1 MPQTPVHQETL
12 LIIDDEIS
20 IRESLADLFEDK
32 GYRVFTAENG
42 HMGLDLFFRENVDV
56 VITDLLMP
64 VMDGLEVMRTI
75 HKSDPDQPMIV
86 ISGAGKKQDV
96 IQALQMGA
104 KDYISKP
111 IIDLDIIVHVVKKVF
126 ENRRLAKENKAYSEQ
141 LKKSERQYRTITE
154 QIAEGVLTVD
164 AQENITFVNPA
175 FCKMTGYRA
184 DKLISMNL
192 EEISTHESFKVILE
206 QTQIRKKGKTSRYE
220 IQLVHADKHTVH
232 VELTCS
238 PINQGKYQ
246 TYTGT
251 IIMARDISRRIKLL
265 RQYEQFLKSPQDIP
279 EHAIA
284 ICANCKKIRGKDNRW
299 KDIEKTFD
307 HLIFS
312 HGICP
317 TCCDK
322 LYPDLNFEEIDI
334 DPGKSSA

>member
-1 MPQTPVHQETL
+1 MHQETL

-20 IRESLADLFEDK
+20 IRESLSDLFEDQ

-42 HMGLDLFFRENVDV
+42 HVGLDLFFRKKVDV

-111 IIDLDIIVHVVKKVF
+111 IIDLDIIIHVVKKVF
-126 ENRRLAKENKAYSEQ
+126 ENRRLANENKAYSER
-141 LKKSERQYRTITE
+141 LEKSEKQYRTITE

-164 AQENITFVNPA
+164 ALENITFVNPA
-175 FCKMTGYRA
+175 FCNMMGYPA
-184 DKLISMNL
+184 DRLTAMNL
-192 EEISTHESFKVILE
+192 EQISTRDSFMVILE
-206 QTQIRKKGKTSRYE
+206 QTQIRKKGETSRYD
-220 IQLVHADKHTVH
+220 IQLVHANKHIVH

-238 PINQGKYQ
+238 PINQGRDK

-251 IIMARDISRRIKLL
+251 IIMARDISQRIELQH
-265 RQYEQFLKSPQDIP
+265 QYEQLIKHTREIP

-284 ICANCKKIRGKDNRW
+284 ICANCKKIRGEDNQW
-299 KDIEKTFD
+299 KDIEKAFD

-317 TCCDK
+317 NCCEK
-322 LYPDLNFEEIDI
+322 LYPGLNLEETGDE
-334 DPGKSSA
+334 PGESSS

>member
-126 ENRRLAKENKAYSEQ
+126 ENRRLAYENKAYSER
-141 LKKSERQYRTITE
+141 LEKSEKQYRTITE

-175 FCKMTGYRA
+175 FCKMMGYPA

-192 EEISTHESFKVILE
+192 EQISTRDSFLVILE

-220 IQLVHADKHTVH
+220 IQLVHANEHTVH

-238 PINQGKYQ
+238 PINQGKDQ

-251 IIMARDISRRIKLL
+251 IIMARDISQRIKLQ
-265 RQYEQFLKSPQDIP
+265 RQCEQFMKSPQDIP
-279 EHAIA
+279 ENAVA
-284 ICANCKKIRGKDNRW
+284 ICANCKKIRGEDKRW
-299 KDIEKTFD
+299 KNIEKIFD

-317 TCCDK
+317 ECCDK
-322 LYPDLNFEEIDI
+322 LYPDLNFEDT
-334 DPGKSSA
+334 

>member
-1 MPQTPVHQETL
+1 MHQETL

-20 IRESLADLFEDK
+20 IRESLALLFEDE
-32 GYRVFTAENG
+32 GYRVFTAKNG
-42 HMGLDLFFRENVDV
+42 HVGLDLFFRENVDV
-56 VITDLLMP
+56 VITDLRMP

-75 HKSDPDQPMIV
+75 HESNPDLPMIV
-86 ISGAGKKQDV
+86 ISGAGRKQDI

-111 IIDLDIIVHVVKKVF
+111 IIDLDIIIHVVSKVF
-126 ENRRLAKENKAYSEQ
+126 ENRRLAHENKAYRER
-141 LKKSERQYRTITE
+141 LEKSEKQYRTITE

-175 FCKMTGYRA
+175 FCKMMGYPA
-184 DKLISMNL
+184 DRLISMNL
-192 EEISTHESFKVILE
+192 EQISTRDSFLTILE
-206 QTQIRKKGKTSRYE
+206 HTQLLKKGETSRYE

-238 PINQGKYQ
+238 PINQGKDQ
-246 TYTGT
+246 TYTGA
-251 IIMARDISRRIKLL
+251 IIMARDISRRIELQ
-265 RQYEQFLKSPQDIP
+265 RQYEQFIKYPQNMP

-284 ICANCKKIRGKDNRW
+284 ICASCKKIRGEDNLW
-299 KDIEKTFD
+299 ENIEKAFN

-317 TCCDK
+317 DCCEK
-322 LYPDLNFEEIDI
+322 LYPGLNFEETED
-334 DPGKSSA
+334 DPG

>member
-1 MPQTPVHQETL
+1 MHQETL

-20 IRESLADLFEDK
+20 IRESLTDLFEDQ
-32 GYRVFTAENG
+32 GYQVFAAENG
-42 HMGLDLFFRENVDV
+42 HVGLDLFFRKNVDV

-64 VMDGLEVMRTI
+64 VMNGLEVMRTI

-126 ENRRLAKENKAYSEQ
+126 ENRRLANENKAYRKRLE
-141 LKKSERQYRTITE
+141 KSEKQYRTITE

-175 FCKMTGYRA
+175 FCNMMGYPAER
-184 DKLISMNL
+184 LISTNL
-192 EEISTHESFKVILE
+192 EQISTRDSFRTILE
-206 QTQIRKKGKTSRYE
+206 QTQIRRKGETSRYE
-220 IQLVHADKHTVH
+220 IQLVHANEHIVH

-238 PINQGKYQ
+238 PINQGKNK

-251 IIMARDISRRIKLL
+251 IIMARDISQRIELQH
-265 RQYEQFLKSPQDIP
+265 QYEQLIKHPQEIP

-284 ICANCKKIRGKDNRW
+284 ICANCKKIRVKDNQW
-299 KDIEKTFD
+299 KDIEKAFD

-317 TCCDK
+317 DCCKK
-322 LYPDLNFEEIDI
+322 LYPGLNFEEPED
-334 DPGKSSA
+334 DPGESSF

>member
-1 MPQTPVHQETL
+1 MHHIKMNQETL

-42 HMGLDLFFRENVDV
+42 HEGLDLFFRENVDV

-75 HKSDPDQPMIV
+75 HESDPDQPMIV

-111 IIDLDIIVHVVKKVF
+111 IIDLDIIVHVVTKVF

-141 LKKSERQYRTITE
+141 LEKSERQYRTITE

-164 AQENITFVNPA
+164 GQENITFVNPA
-175 FCKMTGYRA
+175 FCKMMGYPA
-184 DKLISMNL
+184 DKLTSMNL
-192 EEISTHESFKVILE
+192 GEISTQESFKVILE
-206 QTQIRKKGKTSRYE
+206 QTQIRKQGKTSRYE
-220 IQLVHADKHTVH
+220 IQLIHANTNTVH

-238 PINQGKYQ
+238 PINQGKDQ
-246 TYTGT
+246 AYTGT
-251 IIMARDISRRIKLL
+251 IIMARDISRRIKLQ
-265 RQYEQFLKSPQDIP
+265 RQYEQFIKSPQEIP

-284 ICANCKKIRGKDNRW
+284 ICANCKKIRGKNNLW
-299 KDIEKTFD
+299 KDIEKAFD

-317 TCCDK
+317 ACCEK
-322 LYPDLNFEEIDI
+322 LYPGLNLEDTDL
-334 DPGKSSA
+334 S

>member
-1 MPQTPVHQETL
+1 MHQETL

-32 GYRVFTAENG
+32 GYRVFTAEDG
-42 HMGLDLFFRENVDV
+42 HMGLDLFFREKVDV

-64 VMDGLEVMRTI
+64 VMGGLEVMRTI
-75 HKSDPDQPMIV
+75 HESDPNQPMIV

-126 ENRRLAKENKAYSEQ
+126 ENRRLAYENKTYRER
-141 LKKSERQYRTITE
+141 LEKSEKQYRTITE

-175 FCKMTGYRA
+175 FCKMIGYPA

-192 EEISTHESFKVILE
+192 EQISTRDSFLLILE
-206 QTQIRKKGKTSRYE
+206 QTQIRKKDEASRYE
-220 IQLVHADKHTVH
+220 IQLVHANEHTIH

-238 PINQGKYQ
+238 PINQGRDQ
-246 TYTGT
+246 TNTGT
-251 IIMARDISRRIKLL
+251 IIMARDISRRIKL
-265 RQYEQFLKSPQDIP
+265 QCQCEQFMKHPQDIP
-279 EHAIA
+279 EHAVA
-284 ICANCKKIRGKDNRW
+284 ICANCKKIRGEDNRW
-299 KDIEKTFD
+299 KNIEKAFD

-317 TCCDK
+317 DCCEK
-322 LYPDLNFEEIDI
+322 LYPGLNFKETEG
-334 DPGKSSA
+334 DPGENSV

>member
-1 MPQTPVHQETL
+1 MHQETL

-20 IRESLADLFEDK
+20 IRESLAFLFEDE

-56 VITDLLMP
+56 VITDLRMP

-75 HKSDPDQPMIV
+75 HESDPDLPMIV

-96 IQALQMGA
+96 IQALKMGA

-111 IIDLDIIVHVVKKVF
+111 IIDLDIIIHTVSKVF
-126 ENRRLAKENKAYSEQ
+126 ENRRLAYENKVYSER
-141 LKKSERQYRTITE
+141 LEKSEKQYRTITE
-154 QIAEGVLTVD
+154 QIAEGVFTVD

-175 FCKMTGYRA
+175 FCKMTGFPT
-184 DKLISMNL
+184 DKLLSMNL
-192 EEISTHESFKVILE
+192 EQISTRDSFLTILE
-206 QTQIRKKGKTSRYE
+206 QTQLRKKGKNGRYE
-220 IQLVHADKHTVH
+220 IQLVRANKHPIH

-238 PINQGKYQ
+238 PINQSNDQ
-246 TYTGT
+246 TYTGA
-251 IIMARDISRRIKLL
+251 IIMARDISRRIELQ
-265 RQYEQFLKSPQDIP
+265 RQYEQFITCSQDMP

-284 ICANCKKIRGKDNRW
+284 ICANCKKIRGKDDLW
-299 KDIEKTFD
+299 KNIEKAFD

-317 TCCDK
+317 DCCEK
-322 LYPDLNFEEIDI
+322 LYPDLNFEETKD
-334 DPGKSSA
+334 DPGFKKVED

>member
-1 MPQTPVHQETL
+1 MHQETL

-20 IRESLADLFEDK
+20 IRESLGLLFEDE

-42 HMGLDLFFRENVDV
+42 HVGLDLFFRENVDV
-56 VITDLLMP
+56 VITDLRMP

-75 HKSDPDQPMIV
+75 HESDPDLPMIV

-96 IQALQMGA
+96 IHALQMGA

-111 IIDLDIIVHVVKKVF
+111 IIDLDIIIHVVSKVF
-126 ENRRLAKENKAYSEQ
+126 ENRRLAHENKTYREQ
-141 LKKSERQYRTITE
+141 LEKSEKKYRTITE

-175 FCKMTGYRA
+175 FCKMMGYPANR
-184 DKLISMNL
+184 LISMNL
-192 EEISTHESFKVILE
+192 EQISTRDSFLTILE
-206 QTQIRKKGKTSRYE
+206 QTRIRKKGEKTSRYE
-220 IQLVHADKHTVH
+220 IQLVHANEHPVH

-238 PINQGKYQ
+238 PINQSKDQ
-246 TYTGT
+246 TYTGA
-251 IIMARDISRRIKLL
+251 IIMARDISRRIELQ
-265 RQYEQFLKSPQDIP
+265 RQYEKFIKYPQDMP

-284 ICANCKKIRGKDNRW
+284 ICANCKKIRGEDNLW
-299 KDIEKTFD
+299 KTIEKAFD

-317 TCCDK
+317 DCCDE
-322 LYPDLNFEEIDI
+322 LYPGLNFEETESG
-334 DPGKSSA
+334 PE

>member
-1 MPQTPVHQETL
+1 MHQETL

-20 IRESLADLFEDK
+20 IRESLALLFEDE

-56 VITDLLMP
+56 VITDLRMP

-75 HKSDPDQPMIV
+75 HESDPDLPMIV

-96 IQALQMGA
+96 IQALKMGA

-111 IIDLDIIVHVVKKVF
+111 IIDLDIIIHTVSKVF
-126 ENRRLAKENKAYSEQ
+126 ENRRLAKENKVYSER
-141 LKKSERQYRTITE
+141 LEKSEKQYRTITE

-175 FCKMTGYRA
+175 FCKMTGFPA
-184 DKLISMNL
+184 DKLVSMNL
-192 EEISTHESFKVILE
+192 EQISTRDSFLTILE
-206 QTQIRKKGKTSRYE
+206 QTQLRKKGKNGRYE
-220 IQLVHADKHTVH
+220 IQLVRANKHPIH

-238 PINQGKYQ
+238 PINQNEDQ
-246 TYTGT
+246 TYTGA
-251 IIMARDISRRIKLL
+251 IIMARDISRRIELQ
-265 RQYEQFLKSPQDIP
+265 RQYEQFINCPQDMP

-284 ICANCKKIRGKDNRW
+284 ICANCKKIRGEDNLW
-299 KDIEKTFD
+299 TNIEKAFD

-317 TCCDK
+317 DCCDK
-322 LYPDLNFEEIDI
+322 LYPGLNFEETEG
-334 DPGKSSA
+334 DPG

>member
-1 MPQTPVHQETL
+1 MHQETL

-20 IRESLADLFEDK
+20 IRESLTDLFEDQ

-42 HMGLDLFFRENVDV
+42 HVGLDLFFRKNVDV

-75 HKSDPDQPMIV
+75 HEADPGQPMIV

-111 IIDLDIIVHVVKKVF
+111 IIDLDIIIHVVKKVF
-126 ENRRLAKENKAYSEQ
+126 ENRRLALENKAYSER
-141 LKKSERQYRTITE
+141 LEKSEKQYRTITE

-164 AQENITFVNPA
+164 DQENITFVNPA
-175 FCKMTGYRA
+175 FCKMMGYPA
-184 DKLISMNL
+184 DSLLTMNL
-192 EEISTHESFKVILE
+192 EQISTQDSFLTILE
-206 QTQIRKKGKTSRYE
+206 QTQIRKKGGTSRYE
-220 IQLVHADKHTVH
+220 IQLVHANDHIVH

-238 PINQGKYQ
+238 PINQGKDQ

-251 IIMARDISRRIKLL
+251 IIMARDISRRIKLQ
-265 RQYEQFLKSPQDIP
+265 RQYEQFIKSPQDVP
-279 EHAIA
+279 EHAVA
-284 ICANCKKIRGKDNRW
+284 ICANCKKIRGKDNQW
-299 KDIEKTFD
+299 TDIEKAFD

-317 TCCDK
+317 DCCEK
-322 LYPDLNFEEIDI
+322 LYPGLNLNETED
-334 DPGKSSA
+334 DTGQSSL